1 MAFLEIKSL
10 NKKINT
16 KHSLEVSALIEAGEI
31 VAIKGPSGSGKSTLL
46 KILTRLIPCDS
57 GSVLFKS
64 VDWREIQ
71 AMEWRRKVHYL
82 PQKPVIFDL
91 SVEQNLQ
98 LPFTLKILSEQI
110 DYDREKV
117 LEYLSKFNL
126 SSDILSQRALSLSG
140 GEAARVALI
149 RAISIEPNILLLDE
163 PSAYLDLEN
172 AKLLNS
178 FLKIWVKEQAE
189 RVILIVSHKE
199 EDHLELDISKKII
212 L

>member
-10 NKKINT
+10 NKKINI
-16 KHSLEVSALIEAGEI
+16 KHSLEVSALIESGEI

-46 KILTRLIPCDS
+46 KILNRLIPCDS

-64 VDWREIQ
+64 VDWREIK

-110 DYDREKV
+110 DYDKEKV

-140 GEAARVALI
+140 GEAARLALI

-163 PSAYLDLEN
+163 PSAYLDLKN
-172 AKLLNS
+172 AKLLNY
-178 FLKIWVKEQAE
+178 FLKTWVKEQAE
-189 RVILIVSHKE
+189 RAILIVSHKE